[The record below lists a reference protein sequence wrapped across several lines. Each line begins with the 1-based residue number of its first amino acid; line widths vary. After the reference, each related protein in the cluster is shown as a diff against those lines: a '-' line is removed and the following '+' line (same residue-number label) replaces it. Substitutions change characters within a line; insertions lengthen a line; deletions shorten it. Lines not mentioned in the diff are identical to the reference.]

1 MSEGKNKAYMF
12 NTSDAEEYGV
22 DAAVMLYNI
31 RHWSITN
38 KANGNNLIDGKYW
51 TYNTVKAF
59 QEIFPFWTTTSIR
72 RILKNLEAKGA
83 IISDYHSKN
92 THDRTKWYALAENA
106 IPASDDSI
114 SANQE
119 LHSRNPVSAFAETD
133 KSINQNQQIDLA
145 ETANESN
152 IQIVNTDS
160 KPDRK
165 PPSRFE
171 KALFYARSLFNK
183 RPATALDRSETIAA
197 RNAKTVLCELTDE
210 DWGYLSLFYQAPQ
223 SETFARKSLATFL
236 NNINGELANAKA
248 WHNNLAPSPSYS
260 RAPDDPADWQR
271 LRDEVCDDLEAQGI
285 PIEKLAGQRTETRYL
300 SLKCSIRDDINAKI
314 KETFA

>member
-1 MSEGKNKAYMF
+1 MHEGWIKLHRSMLNWDWYHDTNTFRLFMHLLLMANHKPKNWCGVKIERGQRLTSLLHLSQETGLSVRSVRTALSHLKSTGEVTSKA
-12 NTSDAEEYGV
+12 TSKYTIITICKYGIYQSKESPP
-22 DAAVMLYNI
+22 DTPTDTPAGKPATQS
-31 RHWSITN
+31 RHSPDTLPTTN
-38 KANGNNLIDGKYW
+38 KND
-51 TYNTVKAF
+51 
-59 QEIFPFWTTTSIR
+59 
-72 RILKNLEAKGA
+72 KN
-83 IISDYHSKN
+83 DKN
-92 THDRTKWYALAENA
+92 
-106 IPASDDSI
+106 
-114 SANQE
+114 
-119 LHSRNPVSAFAETD
+119 D
-133 KSINQNQQIDLA
+133 K
-145 ETANESN
+145 
-152 IQIVNTDS
+152 

-236 NNINGELANAKA
+236 NNVNGELANAKA